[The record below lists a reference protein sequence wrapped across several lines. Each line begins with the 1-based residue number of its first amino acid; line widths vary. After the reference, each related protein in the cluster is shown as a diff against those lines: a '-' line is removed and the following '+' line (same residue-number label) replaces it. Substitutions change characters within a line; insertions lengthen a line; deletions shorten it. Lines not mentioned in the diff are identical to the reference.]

1 MSKQS
6 IVDWPDNPQDALSQ
20 FLVDFRDI
28 FQCIDQDAN
37 VFFAPALNQHS
48 ARIAVKVESRSKVL
62 NERGIPLIV
71 LVDGA
76 GEDLYLQAIQQVQL
90 RVLDGR
96 YSVSTKHYVYQIQ
109 DTPETK
115 VLGWH
120 YHPEDPVSPIPY
132 PHLQMFRSAQEK
144 WYRHLK
150 KKHIPTGRVS
160 AERVVE
166 FLITELDV
174 QPANLKWQSVIERTE
189 RNFEERKTWGHKE
202 PPV

>member
-6 IVDWPDNPQDALSQ
+6 IVDWPDNPQDALNQ
-20 FLVDFRDI
+20 FLADFRDV

-37 VFFAPALNQHS
+37 VYYAPAVHHS
-48 ARIAVKVESRSKVL
+48 STRIAVKVETRSRIR

-76 GEDLYLQAIQQVQL
+76 GDYLYFQAIQQVQI
-90 RVLDGR
+90 RVLEGK
-96 YSVSTKHYVYQIQ
+96 YTVSTRHYIYQIQ
-109 DTPETK
+109 DTPQTK

-120 YHPEDPVSPIPY
+120 YHPEDPISPIPY
-132 PHLQMFRSAQEK
+132 PHLQIFRDSQEG
-144 WYRHLK
+144 WYRSLK

-160 AERVVE
+160 AERIVE
-166 FLITELDV
+166 FLITELNV
-174 QPANLKWQSVIERTE
+174 QPANLNWRSVIERTE
-189 RNFEERKTWGHKE
+189 YNFEERKTWGHKE